1 MKLMVNPFESLFWNC
16 FYSQPQP
23 VIPSQRNFWLFFN
36 DLHLFQI
43 RNVEISNEKVINAV
57 NESGKSQV
65 EVLEAVLA
73 ELRLNRDEM
82 KHGREEN
89 SRIGREMLEQQST
102 ILNEVRTFKEDSNRQ
117 QRETTRAFKDATA
130 EISTLCDDLTRQFK
144 ALVAAVK
151 ASR

>member
-1 MKLMVNPFESLFWNC
+1 M
-16 FYSQPQP
+16 
-23 VIPSQRNFWLFFN
+23 
-36 DLHLFQI
+36 
-43 RNVEISNEKVINAV
+43 INAV

-89 SRIGREMLEQQST
+89 SRIGREMLEQQTT

-130 EISTLCDDLTRQFK
+130 EMSTLCDDLTRQFK